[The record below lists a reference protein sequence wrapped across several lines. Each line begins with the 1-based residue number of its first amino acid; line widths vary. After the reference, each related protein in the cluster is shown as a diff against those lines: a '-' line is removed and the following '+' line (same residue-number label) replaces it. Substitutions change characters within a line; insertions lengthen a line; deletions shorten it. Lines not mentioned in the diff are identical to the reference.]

1 MRFFNFIKRGLILA
15 LSFLREIFKG
25 IEKMIQFQPIEVKDL
40 QNASTLSNTA
50 SILALTDAT
59 NNTVN
64 LVSKNDFSDSLVS
77 STANNGLSNDENG
90 LYVPNIGNL
99 SDLDTTDKSSI
110 VDAINEVVETQKQ
123 PITTMAA
130 ASGTISLNDN
140 TIYNIIPVA
149 NITFSLPTISN
160 NNYYHQILIQLD
172 LSTVYQLNLGTTYY
186 FNGTEPS
193 FVSGH
198 YDIIYSYDRSLNRW
212 VCGAIYKGQ
221 A

>member
-1 MRFFNFIKRGLILA
+1 MTQSQTGIK
-15 LSFLREIFKG
+15 
-25 IEKMIQFQPIEVKDL
+25 VKDL

-90 LYVPNIGNL
+90 LFVPNIGNL
-99 SDLDTTDKSSI
+99 SNLDTTDKSSI
-110 VDAINEVVETQKQ
+110 VNAINEVVETQKQ
-123 PITTMAA
+123 PIITMAA

-140 TIYNIIPVA
+140 TIYSITPVG

-172 LSTVYQLNLGTTYY
+172 LSTVYQINEGTTYY
-186 FNGTEPS
+186 FNGTAPS
-193 FVSGH
+193 YVSGY
-198 YDIIYSYDRSLNRW
+198 YDIIYSYDRSLNQW

>member
-1 MRFFNFIKRGLILA
+1 MTQSQTGIKVNNLPTSQSLTSDNM
-15 LSFLREIFKG
+15 L
-25 IEKMIQFQPIEVKDL
+25 M
-40 QNASTLSNTA
+40 
-50 SILALTDAT
+50 ALTDNA
-59 NNTVN
+59 NNTVS
-64 LVSKNDFSDSLVS
+64 LVSLENLENSLVS

-99 SDLDTTDKSSI
+99 SNLDTTDKTSI
-110 VDAINEVVETQKQ
+110 VNAINEVVETQKQ
-123 PITTMAA
+123 PIITMGA

-140 TIYNIIPVA
+140 TIYNIVPVA

-172 LSTVYQLNLGTTYY
+172 LSTVYQLNLGATYY

-193 FVSGH
+193 FVSGY
-198 YDIIYSYDRSLNRW
+198 YDIIYSYDRSLNQW

>member
-1 MRFFNFIKRGLILA
+1 MTQSQTGIKVNNLPTSQSLTSDNM
-15 LSFLREIFKG
+15 L
-25 IEKMIQFQPIEVKDL
+25 M
-40 QNASTLSNTA
+40 
-50 SILALTDAT
+50 ALTDNA
-59 NNTVN
+59 NNTVS
-64 LVSKNDFSDSLVS
+64 LVSLENLENSLVS

-90 LYVPNIGNL
+90 LFVPNVGNL
-99 SDLDTTDKSSI
+99 SNLDTTDKTSI

-123 PITTMAA
+123 PIITMAA

-140 TIYNIIPVA
+140 TIYSIVPVG

-193 FVSGH
+193 IVSGY
-198 YDIIYSYDRSLNRW
+198 YDIIYSYDRSLNQW

>member
-1 MRFFNFIKRGLILA
+1 MTQSQTGIKVNNLPTSQSLTSDNM
-15 LSFLREIFKG
+15 L
-25 IEKMIQFQPIEVKDL
+25 M
-40 QNASTLSNTA
+40 
-50 SILALTDAT
+50 ALTDNV
-59 NNTVN
+59 NNTVS
-64 LVSKNDFSDSLVS
+64 LVSLENLENSLVS

-90 LYVPNIGNL
+90 LFVPNIGNL
-99 SDLDTTDKSSI
+99 ADLDTTDKTSI

-140 TIYNIIPVA
+140 TIYSITPVG
-149 NITFSLPTISN
+149 NITFSLPAISN

-172 LSTVYQLNLGTTYY
+172 LSTVYQINEGTAYY
-186 FNGTEPS
+186 FNGSAPS
-193 FVSGH
+193 YVSGY
-198 YDIIYSYDRSLNRW
+198 YDIIYSFDRSLNQW

>member
-1 MRFFNFIKRGLILA
+1 MTQSQTGIKVNNLPTSQSLTSDNM
-15 LSFLREIFKG
+15 L
-25 IEKMIQFQPIEVKDL
+25 M
-40 QNASTLSNTA
+40 
-50 SILALTDAT
+50 ALTDNA
-59 NNTVN
+59 NNTVS
-64 LVSKNDFSDSLVS
+64 LVSLENLENSLVS

-99 SDLDTTDKSSI
+99 SNLDTTDKTSI
-110 VDAINEVVETQKQ
+110 VNAINEVVETQKQ
-123 PITTMAA
+123 PITTMGA

-140 TIYNIIPVA
+140 TIYNIVPVG

-172 LSTVYQLNLGTTYY
+172 LSTVYQISLGTTYY
-186 FNGTEPS
+186 FNGSEPS
-193 FVSGH
+193 FVSGY

>member
-1 MRFFNFIKRGLILA
+1 MTQSQIGIKVNNLPTSQSLTSDNM
-15 LSFLREIFKG
+15 L
-25 IEKMIQFQPIEVKDL
+25 M
-40 QNASTLSNTA
+40 
-50 SILALTDAT
+50 ALTGNA
-59 NNTVN
+59 NNTVSLISLEN
-64 LVSKNDFSDSLVS
+64 LENSLVS
-77 STANNGLSNDENG
+77 TTANNGLSNDENG

-99 SDLDTTDKSSI
+99 SNLDTTDKTSI
-110 VDAINEVVETQKQ
+110 VAAINEVVETQKQ

-140 TIYNIIPVA
+140 TIYSITPVG

-172 LSTVYQLNLGTTYY
+172 LSTVYQLDLGTTYY

-193 FVSGH
+193 FVSGY